1 MDAKVVRIRLGVVC
15 CGLERKYN
23 LTRGEVL
30 EPRVGCVDSYAFYK
44 FYKNI
49 KTFFNLSNRKFVKII
64 IIKCP

>member
-30 EPRVGCVDSYAFYK
+30 EPRVGCADAYAFYK
-44 FYKNI
+44 FYKTLNPI
-49 KTFFNLSNRKFVKII
+49 LNRQIVSLLKSLL
-64 IIKCP
+64 